1 MNRIRYAACPLCD
14 GARLALKAEADCRGH
29 ALYRAPLPPTIRWRE
44 CAECGH
50 VFADGYFDAE
60 AEALLFSQAHAFQ
73 TVGHDYERQRAV
85 WSRVV
90 EIAQALVGLGGGW
103 LDVGFGDG
111 ALLLTAK

>member
-60 AEALLFSQAHAFQ
+60 AAAMIAAAWPPGTVSAVPSLMMIMSARCPSQPA
-73 TVGHDYERQRAV
+73 R
-85 WSRVV
+85 
-90 EIAQALVGLGGGW
+90 L
-103 LDVGFGDG
+103 
-111 ALLLTAK
+111 